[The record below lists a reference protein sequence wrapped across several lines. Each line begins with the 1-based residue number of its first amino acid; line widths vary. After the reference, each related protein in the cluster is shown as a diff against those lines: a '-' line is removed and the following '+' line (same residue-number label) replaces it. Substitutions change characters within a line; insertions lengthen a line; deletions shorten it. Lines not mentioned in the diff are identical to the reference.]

1 MKQQTL
7 FIKFKRNPN
16 LMNLKSSTHL
26 FKIKYHLQSSYDSQ
40 KCLSTINYFISI
52 NWKQQIVLI
61 KFKGELNHINLKS
74 STHLFK
80 INYHLQTS
88 YDSQNCLSTTKK
100 NYNKGSFNNYV
111 DKNRFLDPLLG
122 YPLIFFHV
130 VIELPQKLS
139 RLAFK
144 GVKSLRLPK
153 RPK

>member
-40 KCLSTINYFISI
+40 KCLSTINFFISI

-111 DKNRFLDPLLG
+111 DK
-122 YPLIFFHV
+122 
-130 VIELPQKLS
+130 
-139 RLAFK
+139 K
-144 GVKSLRLPK
+144 GGGREVCKKSTLVHPGGRGVSGQNLK
-153 RPK
+153 KKV